1 MSESNKPA
9 HFLLVED
16 DNAHADLMLMSFDEN
31 KVANTV
37 DRVADGE
44 QALDYLNRR
53 GQFIEAKR
61 PDVILL
67 DLKIPKIDGHSV
79 LREIKADPDLH
90 AIPVVVLTTSSNA
103 TDIQR
108 AYENN
113 ANSFLT
119 KPFEFGDFQRLV
131 RDLGLYWSVW
141 NRPPVHASQG

>member
-1 MSESNKPA
+1 MSNATRPA

-16 DNAHADLMLMSFDEN
+16 DNAHADLMLMSFEEN

-37 DRVADGE
+37 SRVADGE
-44 QALDYLNRR
+44 QALDYLHKR

-67 DLKIPKIDGHSV
+67 DLKIPKIEGHAV
-79 LREIKADPDLH
+79 LEWIKANPDLR
-90 AIPVVVLTTSSNA
+90 AIPVVVLTTSSNSS
-103 TDIQR
+103 DIQR

-141 NRPPVHASQG
+141 NRPPIHAPAD